1 MYMGRRWSLASKSAR
16 LIGIPNELQL
26 EILSYLP
33 SRDLLA
39 IVTTSKQFLEI
50 IACILTQCGSMWYLP
65 GCLDINVETYR
76 AAKLWL
82 SSNQGRDLT
91 FIVRLAFTVRHQ
103 EDLKSS
109 IQFLSCITAGHTPCL
124 FTTLFLNFFPCR
136 VSELDRSSLE
146 LFFSLIHQLASP
158 TIHIYSMMRP
168 DHRPSLPLFAVPSL
182 PLVHD
187 LEVLDCGSFLCDAM
201 IISSSNLRSLRLC
214 LSSRRPEEWEFL
226 TDLRLDNLSQ
236 VWLEIAIPAH
246 VVRAIIK
253 HHASLRHL
261 NTIRATIV
269 HDDGDSRYSLQ
280 GHKSGIQ
287 HLPTCP
293 DLVSMLKVLTF
304 TDIRYVQL
312 VLSVETSLSPSV
324 FLQSMFP
331 ASFPPETAVH
341 LALPLPQKF
350 DYQALYE
357 TTPPQVAF
365 IKQLYLELEAFKTVK
380 DILDALSSCVPF
392 IKGHT
397 LTLQM
402 YGLEKNALDQILL
415 AIHTSVFPDY
425 LLVIV
430 VGRTRDKK
438 VLRGGVNTRI
448 GRVAYC
454 TVSDSLT
461 DI

>member
-1 MYMGRRWSLASKSAR
+1 MPAGAL
-16 LIGIPNELQL
+16 LIRIPNELQL

-33 SRDLLA
+33 SHDLLA
-39 IVTTSKQFLEI
+39 IITTSKQFLEI
-50 IACILTQCGSMWYLP
+50 ITRILAQHGSMWYLP
-65 GCLDINVETYR
+65 DCLDINVKTSC

-82 SSNQGRDLT
+82 LSNQGCDLT

-109 IQFLSCITAGHTPCL
+109 IQFLSCVSTDHTSCC

-136 VSELDRSSLE
+136 ISELDISSLE

-168 DHRPSLPLFAVPSL
+168 DCRPSLPLFAVLSL

-187 LEVLDCGSFLCDAM
+187 LEVLDCGSFLCDSM
-201 IISSSNLRSLRLC
+201 IISSSNLCSLRLC
-214 LSSRRPEEWEFL
+214 LSTRRPEEWEFL

-236 VWLEIAIPAH
+236 VWLEIAIPTH

-280 GHKSGIQ
+280 GHKSGMQ
-287 HLPTCP
+287 RLLTCL
-293 DLVSMLKVLTF
+293 DQVSMLKVLIF
-304 TDIRYVQL
+304 TDICYVQL
-312 VLSVETSLSPSV
+312 VPSVEMPLSPSAL
-324 FLQSMFP
+324 LQSMFP
-331 ASFPPETAVH
+331 VSFPPETAVH
-341 LALPLPQKF
+341 LALPPPQKF
-350 DYQALYE
+350 DYQALRE
-357 TTPPQVAF
+357 TTPSQVAF
-365 IKQLYLELEAFKTVK
+365 IKQLYLEFEAFKSVK
-380 DILDALSSCVPF
+380 DVLDALSSCAPF
-392 IKGHT
+392 IKGHN

-438 VLRGGVNTRI
+438 VLRGSVNTRI

-454 TVSDSLT
+454 TVSDSLM